1 MYAPNAQ
8 IARVLIANRADLN
21 FRDSN
26 GQTALMHAINRPH
39 PQLKSTANNE
49 HYLNT
54 YTRNYSATSSDQN
67 NQEWLMSVYDRMEL
81 IRLLIRSVTT
91 HNINL
96 IDKSYSN
103 ALLLAV
109 KANDID
115 TVRMLVPY
123 GADINSVDQFG
134 RTPLM
139 HAVLLNNLDIVRLLI
154 DNNVKKRKTH
164 FYYIF
169 NIIID

>member
-21 FRDSN
+21 FRDAN

-67 NQEWLMSVYDRMEL
+67 NQEWLMYDRMEL
-81 IRLLIRSVTT
+81 IRVLVRSVTT

-96 IDKSYSN
+96 FDKSYSN

-123 GADINSVDQFG
+123 GADINSGDEFG

-139 HAVLLNNLDIVRLLI
+139 HAVLLNNLDIVRFLI
-154 DNNVKKRKTH
+154 DNNVNKRKRN
-164 FYYIF
+164 F
-169 NIIID
+169 NIFLIS

>member
-39 PQLKSTANNE
+39 PQLKSTTNSE

-54 YTRNYSATSSDQN
+54 YTRNYSATNSGQS
-67 NQEWLMSVYDRMEL
+67 NQELLMSVYDRMEL
-81 IRLLIRSVTT
+81 IRLLVRSVTT

-96 IDKSYSN
+96 FDKSYSN

-115 TVRMLVPY
+115 TVRMLIPY
-123 GADINSVDQFG
+123 GADINSVDQFE

-139 HAVLLNNLDIVRLLI
+139 HAVLMNNLDIVRLLI
-154 DNNVKKRKTH
+154 DNNVKKKERH
-164 FYYIF
+164 IF
-169 NIIID
+169 IIFLIS